1 MEKNEKKSNDFTC
14 YTGSFLLINREYVNK
29 MGKSFSEAVQDLCD
43 VIVSTDVYKNYVE
56 KRETV
61 VKNPDVKEKVDRIR
75 QLNFQ
80 LQTEN
85 NSDVAR
91 EELEKL
97 EAIYDELS
105 EDRRVF
111 DYIQA
116 ESEIVNLYQEANKRI
131 LDKLELI

>member
-1 MEKNEKKSNDFTC
+1 
-14 YTGSFLLINREYVNK
+14 